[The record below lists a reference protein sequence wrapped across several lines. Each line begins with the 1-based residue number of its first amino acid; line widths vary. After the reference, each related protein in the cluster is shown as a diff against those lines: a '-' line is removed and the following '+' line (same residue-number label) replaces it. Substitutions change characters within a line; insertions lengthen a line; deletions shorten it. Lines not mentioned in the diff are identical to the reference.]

1 MSRKILVFLKKG
13 RPQEAIIHGC
23 LIVYEKLSVVVA
35 VHRLS
40 TTHTKQQ
47 RSKTE
52 NIIVN
57 TILLSVSTKT
67 CLIQ

>member
-1 MSRKILVFLKKG
+1 M
-13 RPQEAIIHGC
+13 
-23 LIVYEKLSVVVA
+23 VVA

-57 TILLSVSTKT
+57 TINFIVSIDQDMLNTIGT
-67 CLIQ
+67 VIV

>member
-1 MSRKILVFLKKG
+1 MGK
-13 RPQEAIIHGC
+13 EAIIHGH
-23 LIVYEKLSVVVA
+23 LIVYEKLWRACAIVA
-35 VHRLS
+35 VHGLS

-57 TILLSVSTKT
+57 TILLSVLQDMLNTIET
-67 CLIQ
+67 VTY